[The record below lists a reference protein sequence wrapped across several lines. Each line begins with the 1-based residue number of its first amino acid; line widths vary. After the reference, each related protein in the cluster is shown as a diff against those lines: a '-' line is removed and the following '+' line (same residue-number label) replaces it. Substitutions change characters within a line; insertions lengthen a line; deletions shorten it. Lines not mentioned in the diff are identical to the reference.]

1 MSEQVIFR
9 NKGLIDLKGVTTFG
23 VSVKEGE
30 NPIGYFGTGLKYAI
44 AICLREGCEVV
55 IWRGKE
61 KHVFTTHKGEMR
73 GKEFDWVYMDGK
85 ELAFTTELGKDWP
98 LWAAYRELY
107 CNTYDEPGAS
117 VGTVATRL
125 GEGGWTTIVVRGK
138 AFKEVYDI
146 RGTIILETKALY
158 KLPGL
163 EIHEGENVGQYL
175 FYKGIRV
182 QELPKPAMYN
192 YNLTNRISLTE
203 NRTLADHYDIH
214 KALSRGVTK
223 SKFMGLIRRILEAGE
238 GYFEST
244 IDYTWQFNKPGH
256 TFNEVVKVYIGSG
269 HSGYNVSAHTLY
281 DNHISTPKN
290 LKEIPRK
297 HVKTEWLK
305 NLEGALRFWKDLR
318 INITDLP
325 IRITDDLKSGVLTD
339 VVDGVIYVSMALLQK
354 GPRKIATA
362 LYLEY
367 ARMRY
372 SPDNKQFA
380 MQDFIIDQMIDLGE
394 LLRGK
399 PLTGAND
406 G

>member
-1 MSEQVIFR
+1 MGEQVIFR
-9 NKGLIDLKGVTTFG
+9 NKGLIDLRGVTTFG
-23 VSVKEGE
+23 VSVKDCT

-61 KHVFTTHKGEMR
+61 KYVFETREGKMR
-73 GKEFDWVYMDGK
+73 GQTFDWIYMNGQ
-85 ELAFTTELGKDWP
+85 ELAFTTDLGKDWP

-117 VGTVATRL
+117 VGVVATRL

-146 RGTIILETKALY
+146 RGTIILETKPLY

-175 FYKGIRV
+175 YYRGIRV
-182 QELPKPAMYN
+182 QKLPKPALYN
-192 YNLTNRISLTE
+192 YNLTNTIALTE
-203 NRTLADHYDIH
+203 NRTLANHYDIH
-214 KALSRGVTK
+214 KALSGGVTK

-238 GYFEST
+238 NYFEST
-244 IDYTWQFNKPGH
+244 IDYTWQFNQPGH
-256 TFNEVVKVYIGSG
+256 TFNEVMKVYISSG
-269 HSGYNVSAHTLY
+269 YDGYNVSAHTLY
-281 DNHISTPKN
+281 KEHAPVFKV
-290 LKEIPRK
+290 LKEVSHKSI
-297 HVKTEWLK
+297 KTEWLK
-305 NLEGALRFWKDLR
+305 NLGGALRFWKDLR
-318 INITDLP
+318 IGITDSP
-325 IRITDDLKSGVLTD
+325 VRITNDLKSDLTD
-339 VVDGVIYVSMALLQK
+339 VIDGVIYVSTTLIQK
-354 GPRKIATA
+354 SPRIIAVA

-380 MQDFIIDQMIDLGE
+380 MQDFIMDQMIDLGE

-399 PLTGAND
+399 PLTGETQ
-406 G
+406 